1 MKIIERVEQGEK
13 MADIA
18 HSYNMNYLTR
28 HDSKKQK
35 QDHGTCE
42 VCCVMMSTI
51 ISKKHAR
58 VMEEMENFLS
68 VCMQDQHQC
77 GGPRSLMLIQEKV
90 KSLYEGLKKKYCEN

>member
-42 VCCVMMSTI
+42 VCCAGDLDNNFEEAWKSNGGVN
-51 ISKKHAR
+51 AR
-58 VMEEMENFLS
+58 SASALS
-68 VCMQDQHQC
+68 
-77 GGPRSLMLIQEKV
+77 S
-90 KSLYEGLKKKYCEN
+90 SSA

>member
-35 QDHGTCE
+35 PDHGTCE
-42 VCCVMMSTI
+42 VCC
-51 ISKKHAR
+51 A
-58 VMEEMENFLS
+58 S
-68 VCMQDQHQC
+68 VVDSNIKEAWKSD
-77 GGPRSLMLIQEKV
+77 GGVGETSHCVDAGSASASSPIQLNV
-90 KSLYEGLKKKYCEN
+90 D